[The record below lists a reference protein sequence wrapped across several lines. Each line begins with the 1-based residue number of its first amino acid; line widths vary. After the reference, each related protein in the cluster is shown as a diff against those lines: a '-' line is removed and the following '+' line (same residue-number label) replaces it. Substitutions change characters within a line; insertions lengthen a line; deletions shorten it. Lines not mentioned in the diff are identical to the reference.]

1 MKGSDTAMN
10 EWKDNGIVRIAD
22 DVVAVIASI
31 ATLDTNGIASMSGG
45 IAEGIAKRVSGR
57 HVQKGVLVTV
67 DQHKASID
75 LRVIIGFGNKID
87 QVCKEV
93 QLNVKETVENMTGLV
108 VDTVNVRV
116 EGIDLGNSV
125 KALEPTHS

>member
-10 EWKDNGIVRIAD
+10 EWKENGIIRIAD
-22 DVVAVIASI
+22 DVVAVIASV

-45 IAEGIAKRVSGR
+45 IAEGIAKRVSRR
-57 HVQKGVLVTV
+57 HVQKGVLVTI

-75 LRVIIGFGNKID
+75 LRVIVGFGNKID

-93 QLNVKETVENMTGLV
+93 QLNVKETVENMTGLLV
-108 VDTVNVRV
+108 ETINVRV
-116 EGIDLGNSV
+116 EGVDLGSV
-125 KALEPTHS
+125 KALEPSHS